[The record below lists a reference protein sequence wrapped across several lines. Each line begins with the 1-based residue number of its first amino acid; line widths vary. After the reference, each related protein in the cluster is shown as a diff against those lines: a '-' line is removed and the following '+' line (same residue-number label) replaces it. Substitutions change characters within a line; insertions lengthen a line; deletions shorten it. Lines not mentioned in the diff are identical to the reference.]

1 MTINNISERHGSI
14 NVSFCLDHHR
24 LETWFE
30 TTIAL
35 YSNDNFKG
43 LYKTYTFK
51 TYYAAYSKM
60 RQLAK
65 KYNFRE
71 V

>member
-1 MTINNISERHGSI
+1 MNICIISNERGNI
-14 NVSFCLDHHR
+14 CVSFYVDHNR

-51 TYYAAYSKM
+51 TYYAAYNKM
-60 RQLAK
+60 LLLQK
-65 KYNFRE
+65 KHNLY
-71 V
+71 

>member
-1 MTINNISERHGSI
+1 MNINIISNERGNIHI
-14 NVSFCLDHHR
+14 SFFVDHNR

-35 YSNDNFKG
+35 YSNDAFKG

-51 TYYAAYSKM
+51 TYRAAYEKM
-60 RQLAK
+60 LLLQK
-65 KYNFRE
+65 KYNLY
-71 V
+71 